1 MSRPTP
7 PSSTSA
13 ALGAFAHLPAYEFDY
28 DYRGDSIRPAATTP
42 SPLTSPPSTSVPPPL
57 ATATVPRV
65 QPERPQYSP
74 LVDDFDSYMFPDV
87 ESPAYPDDDP
97 RHLLYSPSDS
107 TDTTTL
113 STLTD
118 QQRLQRAHTDAPAA
132 SPRPRQPVDW
142 RAVDAATLYSPN
154 ATSMDPD
161 KLYTGYSSQVVLVF
175 VPRHAV
181 ELAGLVYGKVA
192 HLLQQ
197 AGARLV
203 FITAWAP
210 DQALTFLSRF
220 ERVSPFPGALVC
232 DPHAALF
239 SAFGFTR
246 SPLRA
251 LFATPKVSA
260 PMRQGMRNAFSTV
273 SYRAA
278 NRDIATTPVSSKR
291 LKCGAVVLPS
301 LRGYAKRPVLT
312 YIAEEAAATGVACY
326 LDVLTACG
334 VNEAFV
340 PEVDVAQV
348 FARFNSMRV
357 TSIKARVADEKEAN
371 RLKAQKQRERGSRKT
386 DRRNTLKGS

>member
-278 NRDIATTPVSSKR
+278 NRDIATTPVSSKLVLMR
-291 LKCGAVVLPS
+291 LLYRRLMWHKCLLVLILCVLLV
-301 LRGYAKRPVLT
+301 LRQGLLMRKKQIVSKHRSNVNVDLERL
-312 YIAEEAAATGVACY
+312 IDGIRSRGRD
-326 LDVLTACG
+326 DVL
-334 VNEAFV
+334 F
-340 PEVDVAQV
+340 
-348 FARFNSMRV
+348 
-357 TSIKARVADEKEAN
+357 TSIE
-371 RLKAQKQRERGSRKT
+371 RERER
-386 DRRNTLKGS
+386 